1 MPNYRKKGAILFIVI
16 AALLMVSILATVI
29 LRIISNQS
37 RLSHHQVSR
46 IQGQYAAKAAIN
58 YALDKLRRND
68 DASWSATTPI
78 IPVRKRMCRE
88 VAGPNCN
95 TPAIIEPDL
104 PRSIQYVDITVYDPA
119 AAAPNQGISG
129 TRKITAIAEYTYT
142 TP

>member
-1 MPNYRKKGAILFIVI
+1 MPNYNKKGVILFIVI
-16 AALLMVSILATVI
+16 VIIIMVSIMSTII
-29 LRIISNQS
+29 LRIVSSQS

-46 IQGQYAAKAAIN
+46 IQAQYAAKAALI

-68 DASWSATTPI
+68 ASWSATTPVN
-78 IPVRKRMCRE
+78 PVEKRMCKE

-95 TPAIIEPDL
+95 TPDITEPDL
-104 PRSIQYVDITVYDPA
+104 PSSVQYVDITVYDPA

-129 TRKITAIAEYTYT
+129 TRKITATAEYTYT